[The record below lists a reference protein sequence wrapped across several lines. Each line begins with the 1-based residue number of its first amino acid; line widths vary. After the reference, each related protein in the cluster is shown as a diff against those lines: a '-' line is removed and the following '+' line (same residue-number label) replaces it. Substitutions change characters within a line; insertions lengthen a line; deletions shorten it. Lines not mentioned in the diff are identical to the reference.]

1 MISLVENQIINF
13 IKDDEIINRKILS
26 NSFNMKCEKIELN
39 NNKSYVLK
47 YYEKENIGF
56 NSIISEA
63 KSLIYLYKIFPSI
76 IPKISFFSH
85 ELLIIDFIK
94 HNGIK
99 HNDYQK
105 ILAREII
112 KIHSKTN
119 KNYGFHFNSQIGAQ
133 EQPNKNSLNWKDF
146 FKNQRIYPIYEL
158 INKSNKMPDRINVGL
173 EKLIKNLENLIP
185 SNPTPRLLHGD
196 LWEGNILFNDGKL
209 AALIDPGVYFGHHEL
224 EIAYLTWFK
233 FIDDKF
239 LNFYSNTLNIDKY
252 FHKYEP
258 IYQLYF
264 SLLNIFLWN
273 KEFYL
278 KDTKNLLDKIFKHKD

>member
-13 IKDDEIINRKILS
+13 IKNDEIINRKILS

-158 INKSNKMPDRINVGL
+158 INKSNKMPDRINAGL

-196 LWEGNILFNDGKL
+196 LWEGNILFNNGDLVG
-209 AALIDPGVYFGHHEL
+209 LIDPGIFFGHNEFEL
-224 EIAYLTWFK
+224 AYLSWFNYVDIS
-233 FIDDKF
+233 FF
-239 LNFYSNTLNIDKY
+239 NNYSERIPLEKSY
-252 FHKYEP
+252 FEYEP
-258 IYQLYF
+258 VYQIYY
-264 SLLNIFLWN
+264 SLLNVYLWDRGYIN
-273 KEFYL
+273 DVYRLIKKL
-278 KDTKNLLDKIFKHKD
+278 KLI